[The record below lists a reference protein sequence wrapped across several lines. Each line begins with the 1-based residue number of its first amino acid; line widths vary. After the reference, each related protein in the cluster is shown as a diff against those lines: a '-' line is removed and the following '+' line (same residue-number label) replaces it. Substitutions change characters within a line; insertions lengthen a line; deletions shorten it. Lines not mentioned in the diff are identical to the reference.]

1 MVNSKAEVL
10 AHREGAS
17 DQNSNLHAS
26 RSAYLGETRRVC
38 KGAVVGTTYTVGWG
52 GETVRR
58 QGVRVVDEED

>member
-52 GETVRR
+52 GETVR
-58 QGVRVVDEED
+58 